1 MQKVLHRIFRPMS
14 RKIIIAIDGYSSC
27 GKSTLA
33 KDLAKELSYV
43 HIDSGAM
50 YRAVTLY
57 FLRHDISFEDE
68 TAIANSLEKISID
81 RRLSENAGVDTFL
94 NDENVELEIRSAKV
108 SASVSEVSAIKS
120 VRVFLVDQQ
129 RKMGAERGIVMEG
142 RDIGTV
148 VFPDAEL
155 KIFLTADLEKRVE
168 RRFLELQL
176 KGLEASEEAVRENLN
191 HRDHLDTHREESPL
205 YKADD
210 AILLDNTILSRA
222 DQLRLVTNMANS
234 FINAEVSEEE

>member
-1 MQKVLHRIFRPMS
+1 MA

-33 KDLAKELSYV
+33 KDLAKELNYV

-57 FLRHDISFEDE
+57 FLRNNIELNDMPTITDALSE
-68 TAIANSLEKISID
+68 INID
-81 RRLSENAGVDTFL
+81 RRLDENTSLVNTFL
-94 NDENVELEIRSAKV
+94 NDENVELEIRSADV
-108 SASVSEVSAIKS
+108 SNNVSEVSAIKI
-120 VRVFLVDQQ
+120 VREYLVDQQ
-129 RKMGAERGIVMEG
+129 RKMGEGRGIVMEG

-155 KIFLTADLEKRVE
+155 KIFLSAELEKRVE
-168 RRFLELQL
+168 RRYLEYQL
-176 KGLEASEEAVRENLN
+176 KGVETTEAEVKANLS
-191 HRDHLDTHREESPL
+191 HRDHLDTHRAESPL
-205 YKADD
+205 FKADD

-222 DQLRLVTNMANS
+222 DQLRLVANMARN
-234 FINAEVSEEE
+234 FIGADSEVEK

>member
-1 MQKVLHRIFRPMS
+1 MAQ
-14 RKIIIAIDGYSSC
+14 KIIIAIDGYSSC

-57 FLRHDISFEDE
+57 FLRNDISFDD
-68 TAIANSLEKISID
+68 TAIIENALKEIQID
-81 RRLSENAGVDTFL
+81 RRLDEQTALVNTFL
-94 NDENVELEIRSAKV
+94 NDENVELEIRSAEV
-108 SASVSEVSAIKS
+108 SNNVSEVSTIKI
-120 VRVFLVDQQ
+120 VREYLVDQQ
-129 RKMGAERGIVMEG
+129 RKMGEVRGIVMEG

-155 KIFLTADLEKRVE
+155 KIFLTADLDKRVE

-176 KGLEASEEAVRENLN
+176 KGIESSEEAVRKNLS
-191 HRDHLDTHREESPL
+191 HRDDMDTHRAESPL

-210 AILLDNTILSRA
+210 AILLDNTILTRA

-234 FINAEVSEEE
+234 LIKESVLKDKD

>member
-1 MQKVLHRIFRPMS
+1 MS

-33 KDLAKELSYV
+33 KDLAKELAYV

-57 FLRHDISFEDE
+57 FLRHEI
-68 TAIANSLEKISID
+68 SLENEAQVLDALKEIDID
-81 RRLSENAGVDTFL
+81 RRLDEQTNLVNTFL
-94 NDENVELEIRSAKV
+94 NNENVELEIRSAEV
-108 SASVSEVSAIKS
+108 SNQVSEVSAIKS
-120 VRVFLVDQQ
+120 VRDFLVDQQ
-129 RKMGAERGIVMEG
+129 RKMGLDRGIVMEG

-155 KIFLTADLEKRVE
+155 KIFLSAELEKRVE

-176 KGLEASEEAVRENLN
+176 KGIEATEDEVRQNLS
-191 HRDHLDTHREESPL
+191 HRDHLDTHRDESPL

-210 AILLDNTILSRA
+210 AILLDNTILTRG
-222 DQLRLVTNMANS
+222 DQLRLVTNMAKS
-234 FINAEVSEEE
+234 LIDAVVEEDKHDENI